1 MRYYKKITVLAALA
15 VAAVGQM
22 FAQNQSSPY
31 SRYGYGLFSD
41 YATSAQRNMGGVG
54 VAMAD
59 GRQINVMNPASYAA
73 TDSLTLHWDIGLDL
87 TQLKSSEEGNSGKA
101 FGGGLNYLTLQFPIT
116 KYMGASIGLV
126 PYTGGIL
133 VWQQS

>member
-1 MRYYKKITVLAALA
+1 M
-15 VAAVGQM
+15 AAVGQM

-73 TDSLTLHWDIGLDL
+73 TDRDAY
-87 TQLKSSEEGNSGKA
+87 SETVLIHSNVDNGWG
-101 FGGGLNYLTLQFPIT
+101 IV
-116 KYMGASIGLV
+116 GALATERHTIRF
-126 PYTGGIL
+126 
-133 VWQQS
+133 